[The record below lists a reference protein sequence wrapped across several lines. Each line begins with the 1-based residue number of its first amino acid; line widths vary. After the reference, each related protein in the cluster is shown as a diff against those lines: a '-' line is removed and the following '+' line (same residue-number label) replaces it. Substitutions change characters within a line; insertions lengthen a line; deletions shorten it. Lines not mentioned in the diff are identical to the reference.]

1 MPMVGS
7 TNKVISCYKEKNMT
21 NKTLTLRSF
30 DIPQL
35 HKFGIGFDSMLDEI
49 MRVTNNQ
56 PNSNYPP
63 HNVIKTGDDTVTIE
77 VAVAGFAE
85 GEINIALEKRLLTI
99 TGARAVSEDK
109 QDEVYEYLHRGIS
122 SRDFK
127 HTFTLAEH
135 VEVKSA
141 EIRNGILAVYLERN
155 VPEEAKPKSIAITY
169 QN

>member
-1 MPMVGS
+1 
-7 TNKVISCYKEKNMT
+7 MT
-21 NKTLTLRSF
+21 KTLTLRSF

-35 HKFGIGFDSMLDEI
+35 HKFGIGFDSMFDEL
-49 MRVTNNQ
+49 MRVSSLQT
-56 PNSNYPP
+56 NSNYPP

-85 GEINIALEKRLLTI
+85 GEIDISLDKRMLTI
-99 TGARAVSEDK
+99 TGARKREEDAGH
-109 QDEVYEYLHRGIS
+109 EYLHRGIS

-141 EIRNGILAVYLERN
+141 TIRDGILAVHLERE
-155 VPEEAKPKSIAITY
+155 VPEEARPKAIAISY